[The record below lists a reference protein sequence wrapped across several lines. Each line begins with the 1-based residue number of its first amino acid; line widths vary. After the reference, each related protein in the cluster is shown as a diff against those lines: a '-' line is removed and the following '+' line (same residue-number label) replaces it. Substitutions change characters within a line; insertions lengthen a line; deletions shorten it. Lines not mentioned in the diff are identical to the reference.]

1 MKLED
6 SKRSGLA
13 AVYVIEIADGMVK
26 VGFSGRPKERAAQ
39 INNLHR
45 GSALLCCFWMEEDK
59 ARRLEESFHRK
70 FKGKPIHATGELYYL
85 DAETAIA
92 MIKKMAKGK
101 AMMEG
106 LEKLDLTFQQTP
118 SQYASWNERVLLG
131 MPVRS
136 KLRRRPAP

>member
-1 MKLED
+1 M
-6 SKRSGLA
+6 RP
-13 AVYVIEIADGMVK
+13 
-26 VGFSGRPKERAAQ
+26 GRPRK
-39 INNLHR
+39 I
-45 GSALLCCFWMEEDK
+45 G
-59 ARRLEESFHRK
+59 ARYP
-70 FKGKPIHATGELYYL
+70 G
-85 DAETAIA
+85 
-92 MIKKMAKGK
+92 GK